1 MAIKYKPYMYMR
13 QEIPPKTLVVI
24 HIAIK
29 KSEKSFIIIKDYSRQ
44 KCFYMHGYSIR
55 DNSIKNTN
63 DKISIVWR
71 KTATEID
78 ETFQVCSKSNSE
90 LHTISWRL
98 TYFRLLKTNKR
109 AQ

>member
-1 MAIKYKPYMYMR
+1 
-13 QEIPPKTLVVI
+13 
-24 HIAIK
+24 
-29 KSEKSFIIIKDYSRQ
+29 
-44 KCFYMHGYSIR
+44 MHGYSIS

-78 ETFQVCSKSNSE
+78 ETFQVCSKSYSE